1 MGSTLARASAGSTS
15 PDEMKISVVV
25 PAFNEER
32 GLAASLRSIRE
43 ALVAF
48 EDAGWTTELIVCDN
62 NSTDTT
68 AAIASSAGAQVVFEP
83 VNQISRARNT
93 GAARATGDWL
103 LFVDADSHPSRA
115 LCADVLAAITSGRYI
130 AGGSTV
136 GFDRADRVVAFMGAV
151 WNVVSRAM
159 TWAAG
164 SFIFC
169 NTAVFREIGGFSQQ
183 LYAAEEIDLSRRLKR
198 LARQRGQRLVI
209 LHRHPLT
216 TSARKARLYTPQEM
230 TRFIARTIVRR
241 GRTLR
246 SPEECFSWYDG
257 RR

>member
-1 MGSTLARASAGSTS
+1 
-15 PDEMKISVVV
+15 MKISAVV

-32 GLAASLRSIRE
+32 GLAASLRSIRDG
-43 ALVAF
+43 LRAF

-62 NSTDTT
+62 NSTDAT
-68 AAIASSAGAQVVFEP
+68 AAIAREAGAQVVFEP

-115 LCADVLAAITSGRYI
+115 LCADVLAAITTGRYI
-130 AGGSTV
+130 AGGTIV
-136 GFDRADRVVAFMGAV
+136 GFDQADRVVSVMGAI
-151 WNVVSRAM
+151 WNLISRTM

-169 NTAVFREIGGFSQQ
+169 GAAAFREIGGFSQE

-209 LHRHPLT
+209 LHRHPLV
-216 TSARKARLYTPQEM
+216 TSARKAQLYTPREM